1 MQRKPLSY
9 KKEEQ
14 IKQVAATMSIENMPL
29 TKEAYANLYS
39 IANGSKT
46 TDEVITEII
55 AKYKQE
61 ISSMEL

>member
-29 TKEAYANLYS
+29 TKEAYENLYA

-46 TDEVITEII
+46 TEEVITEITT
-55 AKYKQE
+55 KYKKE
-61 ISSMEL
+61 V